1 MKSLAGKSAIVT
13 GAGTGIGFEVCKQL
27 VINGCHV
34 ILNDLDKKVA
44 EQAAGKL
51 AGNPG
56 KCVPVAGDSS
66 DMQVIQSFVSE
77 AVSEFGKLD
86 IAIAN
91 AGITSFGDFLTFQ
104 LDRFQQLL
112 DVNLKGTFFLAQH
125 AANQMKK
132 QGGGGSIVMTS
143 SVTGHQAVKNLSA
156 YGMSKAAIEM
166 LAKALVI
173 DLSPLKINVNC
184 VAPGAT
190 VTERTLLEEE
200 DYEGTWSKLIPMG
213 RACYPID
220 MANAIMFLASEEAR
234 QITGQTI
241 VVDGGWTATSPGPQ

>member
-34 ILNDLDKKVA
+34 ILNDVEEDVA
-44 EQAAGKL
+44 NQAAEKL
-51 AGNPG
+51 KGNPG
-56 KCVPVAGDSS
+56 KCVPAVGDSS
-66 DMQVIQSFVSE
+66 DIKTIKSFVNA
-77 AVSEFGKLD
+77 AVTHFGKLD

-91 AGITSFGDFLTFQ
+91 AGITSFGDFFSFKEDMFQ
-104 LDRFQQLL
+104 RLL
-112 DVNLKGTFFLAQH
+112 DVNLRGTFFLVQEASKY
-125 AANQMKK
+125 MKEHD
-132 QGGGGSIVMTS
+132 GGSIVMTS

-166 LAKALVI
+166 LSKALVI
-173 DLSPLKINVNC
+173 DLSPHQININC

-200 DYEGTWSKLIPMG
+200 DYEGTWSKLIPMN

-220 MANAIMFLASEEAR
+220 IANAIMFLASDEAR

-241 VVDGGWTATSPGPQ
+241 VVDGGWTATSPLPE